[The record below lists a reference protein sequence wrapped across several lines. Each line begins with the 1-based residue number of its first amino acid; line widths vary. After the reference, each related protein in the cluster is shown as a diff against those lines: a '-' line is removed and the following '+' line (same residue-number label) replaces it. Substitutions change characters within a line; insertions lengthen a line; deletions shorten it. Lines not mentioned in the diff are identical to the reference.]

1 MSEECERDAREDI
14 ITHEVPDEF
23 CRDYE
28 TFGPDKA
35 AAMDVARRWAALQ
48 PGRVC
53 DPAKVVSINKATAV
67 KLGLNDDANVDGC
80 AIFMVVASVRSSEP
94 PEMEG
99 KGCLLI
105 LVPDAPFEARLPDH
119 YDDGYGANVQRIIR
133 AFRTALQWLKNTPI
147 LFAFVPDEAGDAEQT
162 AEEASHAE
170 TPA

>member
-14 ITHEVPDEF
+14 ITHEVSDEF

-28 TFGPDKA
+28 TFGPENA

-67 KLGLNDDANVDGC
+67 KLGLNADANVDGC
-80 AIFMVVASVRSSEP
+80 AIFMVVVSVRSSET

-105 LVPDAPFEARLPDH
+105 RVPDAPFEARLPDH
-119 YDDGYGANVQRIIR
+119 YNDGYGADTQRIIR
-133 AFRTALQWLKNTPI
+133 AFRTALQWLQGTTI
-147 LFAFVPDEAGDAEQT
+147 LFAFVLDKAGDAEQT

-170 TPA
+170 APA